1 MSDPAGFLNF
11 FAQALSVMTLY
22 PHGHPSRERAIDA
35 AYQALDGLPDT
46 HGHPSFTFLD
56 NEVVYGR
63 ERLRDF
69 KEWDWGSRLVAAGIQ
84 RLEFERKVSR
94 EEFEGFLQEVLAR
107 LMLSAIDTS
116 ENRQTRTLGI
126 RFGAVG
132 LQGQQDRP
140 SESPP
145 PIATLDLTL
154 GEEVETL
161 RWMQHEVQSKGAI
174 PLLEA
179 ETVVRSLSVAM
190 HGDRRMVL
198 PLLQLKE
205 FDQYTTTHSLNV
217 AVLAMGLAEH
227 LGCTA
232 REVRGYGVAGL
243 LHDIGKIRIPIEVLT
258 KPGKLTDEERLIMNR
273 HPSDGARIIM
283 QSDDDLDLAAIVAYE
298 HHIMLNGGGYP
309 AMHYRRPCILASR
322 LVHVCDV
329 YDALRTK
336 RPYRDAWE
344 SERVFAYLLERAGT
358 EFDPELVSA
367 FVGMLREGE
376 AHVSLVT
383 QEQMLTEAVESD
395 DGSAASAPAPPADG

>member
-22 PHGHPSRERAIDA
+22 PQGHPSRERAIDA

-46 HGHPSFTFLD
+46 HGQPSFTFLD

-69 KEWDWGSRLVAAGIQ
+69 RDWDWGNRLVAAGIQ

-107 LMLSAIDTS
+107 LMLSVIDTS
-116 ENRQTRTLGI
+116 DTRQMRTLGI

-132 LQGQQDRP
+132 LQGQQDRQD
-140 SESPP
+140 SPP

-154 GEEVETL
+154 GEEIETL
-161 RWMQHEVQSKGAI
+161 RWMQHEVQSCGAI

-179 ETVVRSLSVAM
+179 EAVVRSLSVAM

-258 KPGKLTDEERLIMNR
+258 KPGKLSDEERLMMNR

-283 QSDDDLDLAAIVAYE
+283 QSDEDLDLAAIVAYE

-309 AMHYRRPCILASR
+309 SMHYSRPCILASR

-344 SERVFAYLLERAGT
+344 SERVLGYLLERAGT
-358 EFDPELVSA
+358 EFDPELVSV
-367 FVGMLREGE
+367 FVRMLREGE
-376 AHVSLVT
+376 AHVSVVT
-383 QEQMLTEAVESD
+383 EEQVLTEPVQPG
-395 DGSAASAPAPPADG
+395 DGSAASPPAPRAAE